1 MTIEWVDVADNAV
14 KIGLGSAITCLG
26 GWLILKLTQR
36 HEINKE
42 VVAQRLKE
50 IEKKTERYIEFL
62 SMSQSLMQT
71 YLWTECNGSSEDYLK
86 YMRIHNEISITSNN
100 EIRIAAFNLQ
110 SAVSLFIIQ
119 NKNGDIEL
127 IDGLRN
133 IGREQISL
141 FQSIVSEEL
150 RSCKEKQN

>member
-133 IGREQISL
+133 IGRE
-141 FQSIVSEEL
+141 
-150 RSCKEKQN
+150 

>member
-1 MTIEWVDVADNAV
+1 M
-14 KIGLGSAITCLG
+14 GSAITCLG